1 MKNIFKISLLS
12 IGLTVYGLIFIEV
25 FLRLFAPQAIMP
37 RHVVGSEY
45 GVRMNEPGAI
55 YRQKT
60 AETSAIIH
68 INSLGLRGPQGQN
81 LEKPNGTKRI
91 VLFGDSYFMG
101 YETDY
106 ADSFAAR
113 LGNEMRQRQCE
124 VEIVNLAVSGFGTAE
139 MLRTLEARG
148 PDFAPDVVL
157 FQWHHTDP
165 ADNKRADLY
174 RVKDGTLVSTGKNYL
189 PANDMRKRLQQQP
202 AYRLISEHS
211 HAYAALREKTATT
224 IKNLMTGGALVKR
237 PGQVASFG
245 VASDKMV
252 SSAAPQDR
260 DDRPPATALD
270 LALLDAAEQRSFEME
285 ADFYVVDIPSWHS
298 RTQFSSGFRL
308 LPDQRRARENYL
320 SPIARFRKEADATR
334 KIYWEKGHMHLT
346 PFGNQLLAEEIA
358 SKLTDSPQERTQ
370 LACGPK
376 SGALAANAP
385 TR

>member
-1 MKNIFKISLLS
+1 MKNIFKISLLC

-37 RHVVGSEY
+37 RHVVGSDY

-60 AETSAIIH
+60 AETSAIIR
-68 INSLGLRGPQGQN
+68 INGLGLRGPREQS
-81 LEKPNGTKRI
+81 LEKPDGVKRI

-101 YETDY
+101 YEADY
-106 ADSFAAR
+106 ADSLAAR

-124 VEIVNLAVSGFGTAE
+124 VEIINLAVSGFGTAE

-148 PDFAPDVVL
+148 ADFAPDVVL

-165 ADNKRADLY
+165 ADNKRSGLY
-174 RVKDGTLVSTGKNYL
+174 RVDDGILVSTGKNYL

-202 AYRLISEHS
+202 AYRLVSEHS

-237 PGQVASFG
+237 PGQVASLV
-245 VASDKMV
+245 VAGDKVV
-252 SSAAPQDR
+252 SSAVSQDR

-270 LALLDAAEQRSFEME
+270 LALLDAAEQRSLD
-285 ADFYVVDIPSWHS
+285 AGAGFYVVDIPSWHT

-308 LPDQRRARENYL
+308 LPEQRRQRENYL
-320 SPIARFRKEADATR
+320 SPITRFRKEADATR

-346 PFGNQLLAEEIA
+346 PYGNQLLAEEIA
-358 SKLTDSPQERTQ
+358 RKLTNNPQRQAQ
-370 LACGPK
+370 LSCGPK
-376 SGALAANAP
+376 SDALAANAP
-385 TR
+385 NR